1 MQGELSELNWCEI
14 FSLATAG
21 KKTGRLLLCQGAE
34 TVEVFFSDGVIVHAT
49 SPIGDGEQ
57 ALYYP
62 ITWDEG
68 SFTLQAD
75 WTAPARTVGKGVGPI
90 LDAVRCLRKEWESA
104 RELISSPQCVFQ
116 LSDLAEE
123 GAGSITI
130 PHAAWQVLCKVD
142 GRRTVQEIAVALEAP
157 YVQTA
162 KLLTDLCKAGLVA
175 LMGSAAEKIVST
187 ELLTMLV
194 GGLTDVMGPIAP
206 FVVRDQI
213 RALGESQDKFPQAKL
228 ENLIGL
234 VSREITDGKLR
245 NEFEAAI
252 AKIRFRR
259 LLQETLEIGKSK
271 DPSRQKCGQPSVF
284 GLPY

>member
-1 MQGELSELNWCEI
+1 MQGELSELNLYEI
-14 FSLATAG
+14 LMLATAG

-57 ALYYP
+57 ALYYS

-68 SFTLQAD
+68 SFTLRAD
-75 WTAPARTVGKGVGPI
+75 RTAPARTVVKGVGPI
-90 LDAVRCLRKEWESA
+90 LDTVRSLRKEWEA
-104 RELISSPQCVFQ
+104 VREVFPAPNCVFQ

-123 GAGSITI
+123 GAGPITI
-130 PHAAWQVLCKVD
+130 PHEAWQVLRKVD
-142 GRRTVQEIAVALEAP
+142 GRHTVREIAAALEAP
-157 YVQTA
+157 YAQTA
-162 KLLTDLCKAGLVA
+162 KIFADLQKARLV
-175 LMGSAAEKIVST
+175 GVVVAATAENLVST

-194 GGLTDVMGPIAP
+194 GRLTDVMGPMAS

-259 LLQETLEIGKSK
+259 LLQETLGIERS
-271 DPSRQKCGQPSVF
+271 
-284 GLPY
+284 